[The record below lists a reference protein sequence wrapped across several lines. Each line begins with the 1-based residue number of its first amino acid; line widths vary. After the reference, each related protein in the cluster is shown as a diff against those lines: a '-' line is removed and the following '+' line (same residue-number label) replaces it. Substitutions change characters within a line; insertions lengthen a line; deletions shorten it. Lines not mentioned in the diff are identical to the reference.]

1 MDVPARN
8 DLYAHAKHLLMPL
21 KEKPAD
27 ATPDVLVIDDPQD
40 IRLIFSEKH
49 NMVLKLVVEKE
60 MSISDIAR
68 SLGINPGSAHYY
80 LKELEKHCLVKQV
93 RSEVKGGVVKK
104 YYRAAARRILMDT
117 PDFNRPQSSIPSAD
131 LTEHLLR
138 SVEFLGY
145 YVRPEDLEDAKD
157 LLLRYDNRVKEM
169 VFDLEKSGLG
179 NVEDN
184 AITLQNAY
192 YLLLSIRSKNDP
204 EMARIYSEFDKLFLR
219 CE

>member
-1 MDVPARN
+1 
-8 DLYAHAKHLLMPL
+8 MPV
-21 KEKPAD
+21 KEKPGD
-27 ATPDVLVIDDPQD
+27 ATPDVLVIDDPRD

-68 SLGINPGSAHYY
+68 ALGINPGSAHYY
-80 LKELEKHCLVKQV
+80 LKELEKHGLVKQV
-93 RSEVKGGVVKK
+93 RSEIKGGVVKK

-117 PDFNRPQSSIPSAD
+117 PDFNRPGSAMPD
-131 LTEHLLR
+131 GDITEHLLR
-138 SVEFLGY
+138 SVEYLGY
-145 YVRPEDLEDAKD
+145 HVQPENVEDAKD
-157 LLLRYDNRVKEM
+157 LLKRYDHRVKELL
-169 VFDLEKSGLG
+169 FDLGNTGLA

-192 YLLLSIRSKNDP
+192 YLIMSIYSKSDP